1 MAKEKKVAKSQGKL
15 ILEVLTPEKVVLRDS
30 EIDIIVVKAP
40 EPAFPDVRPIK
51 MPESK
56 VPMQFTEGREVFRDG
71 RDVLKTKKVM
81 GIKELPETM
90 REDVPRV
97 MDDKP
102 GVMRDDA
109 PRLMEDG
116 KPRVMRDDA
125 PRVMDKM
132 EGGKPRVMRDDAPRV
147 MDKSAPPMADL
158 PDMPEAP
165 PTNLPPKADL
175 PDMPGAPPMGDL
187 PDMPDAPPMGDLPER
202 PNLPPLAQR
211 GDLPALPKLA
221 ELEKLPDLPTRPIA
235 LKEVGIM
242 NGHAPMLVNLPI
254 SPIRYKKGE
263 ELHWLIVAGGF
274 LEVRNNKVTILS
286 FGAEIVTEE
295 PDEDLA
301 IAAKK
306 RVESWLLEGQVG
318 KVAFDEKAAE
328 ADIKKSAI
336 ELYKASSSE

>member
-1 MAKEKKVAKSQGKL
+1 MAKEKKATKPQGKL

-40 EPAFPDVRPIK
+40 EPAFPDVQPIK

-71 RDVLKTKKVM
+71 REVLKTKKVM

-90 REDVPRV
+90 HEDVPRV

-125 PRVMDKM
+125 PRVMDKN
-132 EGGKPRVMRDDAPRV
+132 
-147 MDKSAPPMADL
+147 APPM
-158 PDMPEAP
+158 
-165 PTNLPPKADL
+165 ADL

-336 ELYKASSSE
+336 ELYKASSSQ

>member
-1 MAKEKKVAKSQGKL
+1 MAKEKKAAKSQGKL

-125 PRVMDKM
+125 PRVMDKN
-132 EGGKPRVMRDDAPRV
+132 
-147 MDKSAPPMADL
+147 APPM
-158 PDMPEAP
+158 
-165 PTNLPPKADL
+165 ADL

-187 PDMPDAPPMGDLPER
+187 PDMPDAPAMADLPER

-301 IAAKK
+301 IAARK

>member
-1 MAKEKKVAKSQGKL
+1 MAKEKKSTKSQGKL

-40 EPAFPDVRPIK
+40 EPAFPDVRPINI
-51 MPESK
+51 PESK

-71 RDVLKTKKVM
+71 REVLKTKKVM

-125 PRVMDKM
+125 PRVMDKN
-132 EGGKPRVMRDDAPRV
+132 
-147 MDKSAPPMADL
+147 APPL
-158 PDMPEAP
+158 
-165 PTNLPPKADL
+165 ADL

-187 PDMPDAPPMGDLPER
+187 PDMPGAPAMADLPER
-202 PNLPPLAQR
+202 PNLPTLPQR
-211 GDLPALPKLA
+211 GDLPTLPKLA
-221 ELEKLPDLPTRPIA
+221 ELKKLPDLPTRPIA

-242 NGHAPMLVNLPI
+242 NDHAPMLVNLPI

-301 IAAKK
+301 IAARK

-336 ELYKASSSE
+336 ELYRASSSE